1 MPTFI
6 DFHPIGRYTEDDLRK
21 SQNEPRDE
29 FGVKVLNIFYDIDAG
44 MIFCLLDAPNRY
56 AVEKHHFKL
65 GVKCDW
71 ITAVKMTSES
81 YKGSDLAVSK

>member
-1 MPTFI
+1 
-6 DFHPIGRYTEDDLRK
+6 
-21 SQNEPRDE
+21 
-29 FGVKVLNIFYDIDAG
+29 
-44 MIFCLLDAPNRY
+44 MIFCLLDAPNRH

-81 YKGSDLAVSK
+81 YKGSDLAMKK